1 MLGTLSNDE
10 RHSSQSGTRLALVS
24 SLSQMRHPEGK
35 NTLTIASLISASQPR
50 SERGQP
56 WPGRSQARTPRL
68 RSAAM
73 PLDEL
78 PSATQAEIYSSLCFN

>member
-1 MLGTLSNDE
+1 MLGTFSNDE
-10 RHSSQSGTRLALVS
+10 RHSSHRGTRLALVS

-35 NTLTIASLISASQPR
+35 NTLTSASLISASQPR
-50 SERGQP
+50 PIRAQP
-56 WPGRSQARTPRL
+56 RTLRR

-78 PSATQAEIYSSLCFN
+78 PSATQAEIYSSFCFN